1 MKNDAWQAPHSAA
14 PAFNDQREKGLS
26 MRVFG
31 RNGEAGGAALE
42 YIVVSVFGLL
52 LAVASIAIVGQ
63 ATREKL
69 ASIEQKLGIQLN
81 LDELNPFN

>member
-1 MKNDAWQAPHSAA
+1 MKPFYPNP
-14 PAFNDQREKGLS
+14 ET
-26 MRVFG
+26 
-31 RNGEAGGAALE
+31 GGAALE

-52 LAVASIAIVGQ
+52 LAVAAIAIVGQ